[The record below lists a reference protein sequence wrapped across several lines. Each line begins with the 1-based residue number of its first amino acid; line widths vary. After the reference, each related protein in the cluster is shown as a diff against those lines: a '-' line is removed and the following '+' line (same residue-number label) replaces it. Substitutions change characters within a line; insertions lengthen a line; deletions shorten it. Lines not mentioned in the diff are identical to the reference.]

1 MSQQINLFNPIFLKQ
16 KKYFSVATMMQALGM
31 IVLGSTLFYGYAWYQ
46 VQQLAKQTQEMTKRY
61 ESEQKRLVNYA
72 NEFSP
77 QRSTQMLNEE
87 LQALEAQAAA
97 QTSLLDTLRSGA
109 IGNTQGYSEY
119 MRAFARQ
126 SVNGLWLTGFDINGD
141 GAQMVLQGAAT
152 GPQLLPAYIQ
162 RLSQE
167 SVMRGKSFA
176 TLRMS
181 QPKSVTDNPSAA
193 RGYVEFSLQSTP
205 TDGGA
210 K

>member
-16 KKYFSVATMMQALGM
+16 KKYFSVVTMVQALGL
-31 IVLGSTLFYGYAWYQ
+31 IVVGSALFYGYAWYQ
-46 VQQLAKQTQEMTKRY
+46 VRALDKQTQEMAKHY
-61 ESEQKRLVNYA
+61 EAEQKRLINYA

-77 QRSTQMLNEE
+77 QRANQLLNEE
-87 LQALEAQAAA
+87 LQALELQANAQS
-97 QTSLLDTLRSGA
+97 TLLNTLKSGA

-126 SVNGLWLTGFDINGD
+126 SVSGLWLTGFEINGD
-141 GAQMVLQGAAT
+141 GAQMSLQGATA

-167 SVMRGKSFA
+167 PVMKGKSFA
-176 TLRMS
+176 TLRMA
-181 QPKSVTDNPSAA
+181 QPKEVADKSVVRS
-193 RGYVEFSLQSTP
+193 YVEFNLQSVP
-205 TDGGA
+205 ASEGA

>member
-16 KKYFSVATMMQALGM
+16 KKYFSVTTMLQAIGL
-31 IVLGSTLFYGYAWYQ
+31 IVMGSMLFYGYAWYQ

-77 QRSTQMLNEE
+77 QRSAQMLNDE
-87 LQALEAQAAA
+87 LQTLEVQSVAQAG
-97 QTSLLDTLRSGA
+97 LLNTLRSGA

-126 SVNGLWLTGFDINGD
+126 SVSGLWLTGFDINGD
-141 GAQMVLQGAAT
+141 GSQMVLQGAAT

-167 SVMRGKSFA
+167 SVMRGKAFA
-176 TLRMS
+176 TLRMN
-181 QPKSVTDNPSAA
+181 QPKSVTDKSAPA
-193 RGYVEFSLQSTP
+193 RSYVEFSLQSTSP
-205 TDGGA
+205 EGGA